1 MTEIETKKEK
11 GLVVITGASR
21 GIGRALAQRH
31 AAEGYDVL
39 AVARDFTGFPSDPRI
54 TCLPSDLT
62 RPGAVDE
69 IIDILRKCEG
79 PVDRLINNA
88 GIQNEI
94 DLTRDDPTANAA
106 RITREIALNLTLPV
120 QLSHAILPL
129 MRRPGGVIVNV
140 TSLTARHPKTSAPVY
155 SATKAGL
162 ASFTT
167 ALRHQLAPEGVR
179 VVEAVPP
186 LVDTDMTRGR
196 GSGKLSAEAMA
207 GAIFDGIAAGRHT
220 IAPGISRR
228 VLWLNR
234 IAPELVAGILAKS

>member
-1 MTEIETKKEK
+1 MTRIETANEK

-21 GIGRALAQRH
+21 GIGRALALRH
-31 AAEGYDVL
+31 AADGYDVL
-39 AVARDFTGFPSDPRI
+39 AVARDFTGFPSNPRI
-54 TCLPSDLT
+54 TRHPSDLT
-62 RPGAVDE
+62 RPGAVKE
-69 IIDILRKCEG
+69 ILDILYNCAG

-94 DLTRDDPTANAA
+94 DLARDDSAANAA
-106 RITREIALNLTLPV
+106 RIEQEIGLNLTLPV
-120 QLSHAILPL
+120 QLSHAMLPL

-167 ALRHQLAPEGVR
+167 ALRHQLAPKGLR
-179 VVEAVPP
+179 VIEAVPP

-207 GAIFDGIAAGRHT
+207 GAIFDGIAAGRRT
-220 IAPGISRR
+220 VAPGLSRK

-234 IAPELVAGILAKS
+234 VAPELVAGILAKS